1 MPCRQV
7 FGVSV
12 LPQRHTCRGSANL
25 YMQPFFKYL
34 FGGAIGVIVGVSAYT
49 RIFTEKI
56 PPAGHLG
63 TVQLAFEVVVAFL
76 LGIWVLDYFGII
88 SWNDRIKARFDRLD
102 AWLDEEKEDG

>member
-1 MPCRQV
+1 MR
-7 FGVSV
+7 
-12 LPQRHTCRGSANL
+12 LANL
-25 YMQPFFKYL
+25 HMHPFFKYL
-34 FGGAIGVIVGVSAYT
+34 FCGTIGVIIGVSAYT

-76 LGIWVLDYFGII
+76 LGVWVLDYFGII